1 MKVHSKD
8 LKDAAYRAME
18 ELGHSLSQIETGT
31 RSMIFAMED
40 GRTVRLRTTNDPIL
54 ICVAKTNDVESK
66 LNVEGTDFLLLAMP
80 EIARTPGTILV
91 YLVPTQR
98 VVNDVRESHKAWL
111 ATNPRTKGDN
121 HTRNIWFEDK
131 GTAWSGFHDKWSEY
145 RTIIEAEALPSFRP
159 EEKTITSEQQA
170 LTPKPETVAEIINRT
185 THEIS
190 QITGIKAD
198 KIKIELRFEA

>member
-1 MKVHSKD
+1 MKVQAED
-8 LKDAAYRAME
+8 LKNAAYRAME
-18 ELGHSLSQIETGT
+18 ELGHSLSQIKTGT
-31 RSMIFAMED
+31 RSMIFEMED
-40 GRTVRLRTTNDPIL
+40 GRTVRLRTTNDPVL
-54 ICVAKTNDVESK
+54 ICVAETNDVEAK

-80 EIARTPGTILV
+80 EIPRTPGRVLV

-98 VVNDVRESHKAWL
+98 VLTDVKESHKAWL

-121 HTRNIWFEDK
+121 HTRNIWFENR
-131 GTAWSGFHDKWSEY
+131 GTPWSGFHDKWSEY
-145 RTIIEAEALPSFRP
+145 KTIVEANAPPSLRP
-159 EEKTITSEQQA
+159 EEQESTQERQVLSTEPQ
-170 LTPKPETVAEIINRT
+170 TVAEIINRT